1 MVRRTLAREITIVL
15 AAKIVLL
22 AGGYWLFFGPDRRL
36 DVTPDVIRDHLSP
49 AAAGI
54 RDLRGPEDRS

>member
-1 MVRRTLAREITIVL
+1 MVRHTLAREITIVL

-36 DVTPDVIRDHLSP
+36 DVTPELILDHLSP
-49 AAAGI
+49 AVSTS
-54 RDLRGPEDRS
+54 RDLRSPEDRS